1 MRCMRRAL
9 LWILAIACFV
19 LVPTRADARPGRDRI
34 VRLRAAIAEVLR
46 REGVPGVGLA
56 LVDREG
62 VIWAGGVGTADLEGV
77 RPVGDDTL
85 FRVASITKSFVALGV
100 ARLHEQGR
108 LDLDAPVAR
117 LLPDVEMRNRWADQA
132 PVTLAHL
139 LEHTAG
145 FDDMHLDEH
154 WGEGGE
160 QMSLADVLARNP
172 RSRTSRWRPGTRFS
186 YANPGYTV
194 AAAAIERITGE
205 RYQDVLRRE
214 VFGPLGIEDAHLGVN
229 DAIAGRLSDGHIAP
243 DKTTLYTSI
252 YHHPAGALITSPSE
266 LAKLVHHWLVR
277 SDAVV
282 GPEMLA
288 RIERSGTV
296 PFDPRAIDYGL
307 GNYGDVVHPSPCR
320 GHDGGLPGYIST
332 YRYCPDAGVG
342 YVMLLNGT
350 HSRRAYVEIRRL
362 LFDALTEDQFFR
374 PPPPRYPTDEEL
386 DRATGFYGFA
396 NPRHEIVGFIERL
409 VTGFEIVREGDHLVM
424 RPLVGDPVPLVPTA
438 DGGFRLPGES
448 GTTIRFTQDRGGD
461 DVLVVHWM
469 YLERGSA
476 WLARLELRAVRAAM
490 QIMLTSALGLFLWLV
505 LLLPA
510 RRYFPESIDPRDAIL
525 CAWPGLASL
534 AFYGFIAIVQAVPI
548 ETLMTRNAVTMTLCA
563 LTIAFP
569 FFTGIG
575 MAASLRALDLRDLSA
590 RSIWPA
596 AALLASSTCFGITIW
611 LLLNGVIGL
620 RTWSY

>member
-9 LWILAIACFV
+9 LWIVAIACIV
-19 LVPTRADARPGRDRI
+19 LVPARADARPGRDRI

-100 ARLHEQGR
+100 ARLHERGR
-108 LDLDAPVAR
+108 LDLDAPVTP
-117 LLPDVEMRNRWADQA
+117 LLPDVEMRNRWADEA

-145 FDDMHLDEH
+145 FDDMHLDEY

-160 QMSLADVLARNP
+160 QMSLRDVLARNP
-172 RSRTSRWRPGTRFS
+172 RSRASRWRPGTRFS

-194 AAAAIERITGE
+194 AAAAIERVTGE

-214 VFGPLGIEDAHLGVN
+214 VFAPLGIDDAHLGVTP
-229 DAIAGRLSDGHIAP
+229 AIAGRLSDGHIAP
-243 DKTTLYTSI
+243 DEATHYTSI

-288 RIERSGTV
+288 RIERSGTL
-296 PFDPRAIDYGL
+296 PFDARAIDYGL
-307 GNYGDVVHPSPCR
+307 GNYGDVMHPSPCR
-320 GHDGGLPGYIST
+320 GHDGGLPGYISA
-332 YRYCPDAGVG
+332 YRYCPDAGVR

-350 HSRRAYVEIRRL
+350 HSLRAYVEIRRL
-362 LFDALTEDQFFR
+362 LFEALTEGREFA
-374 PPPPRYPTDEEL
+374 PPPRRDPSPEEL
-386 DRATGFYGFA
+386 DRLTGFYAFV
-396 NPRHEIVGFIERL
+396 NPRHELVGFIERL
-409 VTGFEIVREGDHLVM
+409 VGGVNVVREDGQLFL
-424 RPLVGDPVPLVPTA
+424 RPLMGGRVPLVPTA
-438 DGGFRLPGES
+438 DGGFRFPGDH
-448 GTTIRFTQDRGGD
+448 GTTIRFAEDREGD
-461 DVLVVHWM
+461 DTLVAGWM
-469 YLERGSA
+469 QFERGSLL
-476 WLARLELRAVRAAM
+476 LARAKLQAVQAAL
-490 QIMLTSALGLFLWLV
+490 QIMQYTVVVFVLWV
-505 LLLPA
+505 LLLLARPA
-510 RRYFPESIDPRDAIL
+510 IGRAVQAKEIALLSPPA
-525 CAWPGLASL
+525 LASF
-534 AFYGFIAIVQAVPI
+534 AFFAFIVIVQSVPV
-548 ETLMTRNAVTMTLCA
+548 ETLMTRNGVTMTLCA
-563 LTIAFP
+563 LTVAYAMFS
-569 FFTGIG
+569 GIG
-575 MAASLRALDLRDLSA
+575 VATSLLALTREGSSQRKLVRVFA
-590 RSIWPA
+590 M
-596 AALLASSTCFGITIW
+596 LASSTCFAMTMW
-611 LLLNGVIGL
+611 LLFNGVIGL